1 MQGLSRLKNKIT
13 SQNNRL
19 TSRLGPML
27 LLATNMILV
36 GLISAFVGSYRSQ
49 RQWEQV
55 SEVLLTALA
64 LLTLSVT
71 AVTCFYFWRHY
82 CRPTR
87 WRTLEHYLQELA
99 YHEDTSTQTTLA
111 KIKPLPA
118 GGDNPILTRGWNR
131 LLEILE
137 QLQEQLK
144 LTETQ
149 GEVNHFFC
157 GYDSQRLLGV
167 LDSFPDGVIL
177 TDPAGLVQLAN
188 RRCQGNLSRPLSSLI
203 GKSVIELFDNPAA
216 QQQLQRFITHLNA
229 GSECAFEIIQ
239 GLSESNATNTSNI
252 TKKSTSPTEIA
263 QAGGTILTVTCKR
276 VGGDRDHSD
285 ILLILRDT
293 TQQTIRQASQQD
305 FIAHVSHELR
315 NPLANI
321 RAYAESLLSGMML
334 EASTQKE
341 AFNVINE
348 ETIRLTNLVND
359 VLDLT
364 RMETGAMMLNRAEVV
379 TERLISRSVNDVQAM
394 AAEKAITIQT
404 NYHPKLPNLYA
415 DRDKL
420 AVALNNLL
428 TNAIKYTPR
437 NGTVF
442 VETSVDENNVYIKVA
457 DTGIGIGPEDC
468 ERVFDK
474 FYRVPREETLDIPGS
489 GLGLATTKEIITRHG
504 GVINLTSKI
513 NKGTEFTIVLPLQT
527 VGPVLGPRVE
537 E

>member
-1 MQGLSRLKNKIT
+1 
-13 SQNNRL
+13 
-19 TSRLGPML
+19 ML
-27 LLATNMILV
+27 LLAVNMILV
-36 GLISAFVGSYRSQ
+36 GMISAFVGSYRSQ
-49 RQWEQV
+49 ALWEEV
-55 SEVLLTALA
+55 SEALLTTLA
-64 LLTLSVT
+64 LLTLGVT
-71 AVTCFYFWRHY
+71 AMTCGWFWRHY

-87 WRTLEHYLQELA
+87 WRTLEKYLRDLA
-99 YHEDTSTQTTLA
+99 DQQNQTAEATLNQ
-111 KIKPLPA
+111 IKPLPA
-118 GGDNPILTRGWNR
+118 GGDNPVLTRGWNR
-131 LLEILE
+131 LLAIFE

-144 LTETQ
+144 LSETQ
-149 GEVNHFFC
+149 SEVSRFFC
-157 GYDSQRLLGV
+157 GYDSQRLLGM

-177 TDPAGLVQLAN
+177 ADPAGRVQLAN
-188 RRCQGNLSRPLSSLI
+188 RRCQGNLSLPLSSLI
-203 GKSVIELFDNPAA
+203 GKPVVELFRDPAA
-216 QQQLQRFITHLNA
+216 QQQLQRFITYPNS
-229 GSECAFEIIQ
+229 GSECAFDILLDPHQPSAAES
-239 GLSESNATNTSNI
+239 GAETGSENRKPVEPSD
-252 TKKSTSPTEIA
+252 IA
-263 QAGGTILTVTCKR
+263 QSGGTILSVTCR
-276 VGGDRDHSD
+276 RMAGENEHSD

-334 EASTQKE
+334 DATTQKE

-348 ETIRLTNLVND
+348 ETIRLTDLVND

-364 RMETGAMMLNRAEVV
+364 RMEAGAMMLNRNEVV
-379 TERLISRSVNDVQAM
+379 TERLVSRCVSDVQAM
-394 AAEKAITIQT
+394 AAEKGITIQT

-420 AVALNNLL
+420 AVALNNML

-437 NGTVF
+437 NGTIF
-442 VETSVDENNVYIKVA
+442 VETSVDEINVYIKVT

-468 ERVFDK
+468 ERVFEK
-474 FYRVPREETLDIPGS
+474 FYRVEREETLNVPGS

-504 GVINLTSKI
+504 GAINLTSKI

-527 VGPVLGPRVE
+527 IGPALGPRTE